1 MAFFANLWRIMEN
14 LFKGIHNLSL
24 DSKGRLGIPVKYR
37 DNIIGLVKGA
47 MVITIDTEEKCLLLY
62 PSNFW
67 SKIQDKISKLP
78 SFNKNAR
85 RIQRLLVG
93 HAEDIDVDS
102 NGRILI
108 SKPLRE
114 YASLSKKVILI
125 GQGEKFE
132 IWDQGTWNQN
142 VEKWREEVTSNDD
155 AEALSD
161 ISI

>member
-1 MAFFANLWRIMEN
+1 MVFFVNLWRIMEN
-14 LFKGIHNLSL
+14 LFKGIHTLSL
-24 DSKGRLGIPVKYR
+24 DSKGRLGIPVTYR
-37 DNIIGLVKGA
+37 DHIMGLLKGS

-62 PSNFW
+62 PSGTW
-67 SKIQDKISKLP
+67 SKIQNKINELP

-108 SKPLRE
+108 SRPLRD
-114 YASLSKKVILI
+114 YASLSKKVTLI

-132 IWDQGTWNQN
+132 IWDQNFWNEN
-142 VEKWREEVTSNDD
+142 VDKWREEVTSSDD
-155 AEALSD
+155 AEALKD
-161 ISI
+161 VSI

>member
-1 MAFFANLWRIMEN
+1 MALFVILWRIMEN

-114 YASLSKKVILI
+114 YASLTKKVILI

-142 VEKWREEVTSNDD
+142 VEKWREEVTSSDD

>member
-1 MAFFANLWRIMEN
+1 MEN

-67 SKIQDKISKLP
+67 SKIQDKVSKLP

-142 VEKWREEVTSNDD
+142 VEKWREEVTSSDD

>member
-1 MAFFANLWRIMEN
+1 MAIFVILWRIMEN

-24 DSKGRLGIPVKYR
+24 DSKGRLGIPITYR
-37 DNIIGLVKGA
+37 DHIMGLLKGS

-62 PSNFW
+62 PSSVW

-85 RIQRLLVG
+85 RIQRLLIG

-114 YASLSKKVILI
+114 NTHHYPKK
-125 GQGEKFE
+125 
-132 IWDQGTWNQN
+132 
-142 VEKWREEVTSNDD
+142 
-155 AEALSD
+155 
-161 ISI
+161 

>member
-1 MAFFANLWRIMEN
+1 MEN

-67 SKIQDKISKLP
+67 SKIQDKISNLP

-142 VEKWREEVTSNDD
+142 VEKWREEVTSSDD

>member
-1 MAFFANLWRIMEN
+1 MDN
-14 LFKGIHNLSL
+14 LFKGIHNINL
-24 DSKGRLGIPVKYR
+24 DSKGRLGIPTTYR
-37 DNIIGLVKGA
+37 DLIMSLLKGS

-62 PSNFW
+62 PSSIW
-67 SKIQDKISKLP
+67 SKIQNKINELP

-85 RIQRLLVG
+85 RIQRLLIG

-102 NGRILI
+102 SGRILI
-108 SKPLRE
+108 SRPLRE
-114 YASLSKKVILI
+114 YASLTKKIILI

-132 IWDQGTWNQN
+132 IWDQHSWNEN
-142 VEKWREEVTSNDD
+142 VDKWREEVTSNDD

>member
-1 MAFFANLWRIMEN
+1 MEN

-37 DNIIGLVKGA
+37 DHIIGLLKGS
-47 MVITIDTEEKCLLLY
+47 MVITIDTEERCLLLY

-67 SKIQDKISKLP
+67 SKIQDKISSLP
-78 SFNKNAR
+78 SFNRNAR
-85 RIQRLLVG
+85 RIQRLLLG

-102 NGRILI
+102 SGRILI

-114 YASLSKKVILI
+114 YAALTKKVILI

-132 IWDQGTWNQN
+132 IWDQNAWNQN
-142 VEKWREEVTSNDD
+142 VDKWRDEATSIDD
-155 AEALSD
+155 AEALGD

>member
-1 MAFFANLWRIMEN
+1 MEN

-67 SKIQDKISKLP
+67 SKIQDKINKLP

>member
-1 MAFFANLWRIMEN
+1 MALFVILWRIMEN

-114 YASLSKKVILI
+114 YASLTKKVILI

-132 IWDQGTWNQN
+132 IWDQGTWSQN
-142 VEKWREEVTSNDD
+142 VEKWREEGTSSDD
-155 AEALSD
+155 AEAVRDLC
-161 ISI
+161 I

>member
-1 MAFFANLWRIMEN
+1 MEN

-114 YASLSKKVILI
+114 YASLTKKVILI

-142 VEKWREEVTSNDD
+142 VEKWREEVTSSDD

>member
-1 MAFFANLWRIMEN
+1 MDN
-14 LFKGIHNLSL
+14 LFKGIHNINL
-24 DSKGRLGIPVKYR
+24 DSKGRLGIPVTYR
-37 DNIIGLVKGA
+37 DHITGLLKGS

-62 PSNFW
+62 PSGIW
-67 SKIQDKISKLP
+67 AKIQSKINELP

-102 NGRILI
+102 SGRILI

-114 YASLSKKVILI
+114 YASLVKKIILI
-125 GQGEKFE
+125 GQGDKVE
-132 IWDQGTWNQN
+132 IWDQNLWNQN
-142 VEKWREEVTSNDD
+142 VDKWREEVTSNDD

>member
-1 MAFFANLWRIMEN
+1 MEN

-67 SKIQDKISKLP
+67 SKIQDKISNLP

-114 YASLSKKVILI
+114 YASLTKKVILI

-132 IWDQGTWNQN
+132 IWDQGTWSQN
-142 VEKWREEVTSNDD
+142 VEKWREEVTSSDD

>member
-142 VEKWREEVTSNDD
+142 VEKWREEVTSSDD

>member
-1 MAFFANLWRIMEN
+1 MEN

-114 YASLSKKVILI
+114 YASSSKKVILI

-132 IWDQGTWNQN
+132 IWDQGTWSQN
-142 VEKWREEVTSNDD
+142 VEKWREEVTSSDD

>member
-1 MAFFANLWRIMEN
+1 MALFVILWRIMEN

-132 IWDQGTWNQN
+132 IWDQGTWSQN
-142 VEKWREEVTSNDD
+142 VEKWREEVTSSDD

>member
-1 MAFFANLWRIMEN
+1 MALFVNLWRIMEN

>member
-1 MAFFANLWRIMEN
+1 
-14 LFKGIHNLSL
+14 
-24 DSKGRLGIPVKYR
+24 
-37 DNIIGLVKGA
+37 

-62 PSNFW
+62 PSGKW
-67 SKIQDKISKLP
+67 AKIQSKINELP

-102 NGRILI
+102 SGRILI

-114 YASLSKKVILI
+114 YASLVKKIILI
-125 GQGEKFE
+125 GQGDKFE
-132 IWDQGTWNQN
+132 IWDQNLWNQN
-142 VEKWREEVTSNDD
+142 VDKWRDEVTSNDD